1 MYPAGLVNL
10 GNTCYLNSSI
20 QCLRR
25 SNELKDFLL
34 KAKNLSTS
42 AIEGKLAFSFQ
53 RLLNFLEKKGE
64 AVTPNEFVNVNDFF
78 YFLKLIFFQK
88 KFKFSNFYF
97 TFYFC
102 KIRLSW
108 WLFPC
113 SRKEKR
119 KEALSNRMPMNASR
133 IS

>member
-34 KAKNLSTS
+34 NAKGLSSS

-78 YFLKLIFFQK
+78 HFLKLKLIIF
-88 KFKFSNFYF
+88 Y
-97 TFYFC
+97 
-102 KIRLSW
+102 
-108 WLFPC
+108 
-113 SRKEKR
+113 
-119 KEALSNRMPMNASR
+119 
-133 IS
+133 